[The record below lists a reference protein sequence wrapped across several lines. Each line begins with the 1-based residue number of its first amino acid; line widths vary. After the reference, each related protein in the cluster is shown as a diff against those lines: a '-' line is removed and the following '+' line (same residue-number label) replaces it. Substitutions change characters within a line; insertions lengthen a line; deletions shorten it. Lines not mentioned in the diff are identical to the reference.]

1 MSACTLAR
9 CAACQPAF
17 APALYTLAALDNLRL
32 LRSPA
37 STRWCSGACTSCVA
51 TTCAP
56 LVPLHL
62 RLCRSFL
69 YVQLSECCGM
79 HRQSETACG
88 LHSAVVGELDEDLDQ
103 QLNLSQIRA
112 APLKPVQH

>member
-17 APALYTLAALDNLRL
+17 APTLYILAALDTLQL

-37 STRWCSGACTSCVA
+37 STRWCSGACMSCAA

-56 LVPLHL
+56 LVPLRL
-62 RLCRSFL
+62 RLCRNYL
-69 YVQLSECCGM
+69 YMQLQRAAECIASLD
-79 HRQSETACG
+79 RSW
-88 LHSAVVGELDEDLDQ
+88 LRSAVVGELDEDLDQ